1 MYEVKITVLKCL
13 AHPDLVEEYMGE
25 AVKADRLASPRCG
38 VFEEGQEFVLP
49 DASVVPE
56 GFCSWAWADIHR
68 EILAISSGGNLDPWL
83 KRPGLAIACC
93 TDGLRPVVFKIERGD
108 EIVHT

>member
-13 AHPDLVEEYMGE
+13 AHPDLVEEYMGDEVKE
-25 AVKADRLASPRCG
+25 ARLASPSCG
-38 VFEEGQEFVLP
+38 VLKEGQEFLLS

-56 GFCSWAWADIHR
+56 DFCAWAWADIHR
-68 EILAISSGGNLDPWL
+68 EILAISGGSHLGPWL

-93 TDGLRPVVFKIERGD
+93 TDGFRPVVFKIERGE
-108 EIVHT
+108 EIQRS

>member
-1 MYEVKITVLKCL
+1 VYEVKITVLKCL
-13 AHPDLVEEYMGE
+13 AHPDLVEEYMGN
-25 AVKADRLASPRCG
+25 AVKPERLEDPRCG
-38 VFEEGQEFVLP
+38 VFEEGQVFVLP
-49 DASVVPE
+49 DASVIPD
-56 GFCSWAWADIHR
+56 GFCAWAWADIHR

-93 TDGLRPVVFKIERGD
+93 TDGFRPVVFKIERGA

>member
-13 AHPDLVEEYMGE
+13 AHPDLVEEYMGD
-25 AVKADRLASPRCG
+25 AVKPARLASPHCG
-38 VFEEGQEFVLP
+38 VFKEGQAFVLGDP
-49 DASVVPE
+49 SEVPE
-56 GFCSWAWADIHR
+56 GFCAWAWADIHR

-93 TDGLRPVVFKIERGD
+93 TDGFRPVVFKIERGN
-108 EIVHT
+108 ETSR